1 MRKWRWNEVGR
12 LDREKNAIDSKTMIL
27 SLVIVFSIETGIK
40 ILIFAGVQNT
50 MLLLGGARLFETASL
65 TFLLMA
71 TKRGLSTIGLEKG
84 RITHGIKRGILWSAC
99 FGAMALFS
107 FFLFQAMGI
116 SLLDRVRV
124 AVPSHFDGILLL
136 FLVGGVIGPIAE
148 ELFFRGIVFGFIRR
162 WGRLPAVL
170 LSTLLFVLAHPALPA
185 IPVIQIAGGLLF
197 AVAYEKEGT
206 LMAPLSIHIL
216 GNMAIYTISLLFC

>member
-1 MRKWRWNEVGR
+1 MGR

-50 MLLLGGARLFETASL
+50 MLLLGGARLLEIASL
-65 TFLLMA
+65 TLLVR
-71 TKRGLSTIGLEKG
+71 TTERGLSNIGLDKG
-84 RITHGIKRGILWSAC
+84 KIAHGIKKGIFWSAC
-99 FGAMALFS
+99 FGAVALFS